1 MSSRSTASPSPTEN
15 LSSNGEDN
23 SISCLSVLSSIER
36 EEKEKEEKEK
46 EEEEEKEKEEEEEKM
61 EEEEE
66 KMEEEEGEKEN
77 LGWGAFCICGE
88 CGKN

>member
-46 EEEEEKEKEEEEEKM
+46 EEEEEKM

-66 KMEEEEGEKEN
+66 KMEEEDGEKEN

>member
-23 SISCLSVLSSIER
+23 SISCLSVLSSLER
-36 EEKEKEEKEK
+36 EESKDDLMEA
-46 EEEEEKEKEEEEEKM
+46 EKEKEEEEEKM

-66 KMEEEEGEKEN
+66 KMEEEDGEKEN

>member
-46 EEEEEKEKEEEEEKM
+46 EEEEEEEKM

>member
-1 MSSRSTASPSPTEN
+1 MMEA
-15 LSSNGEDN
+15 
-23 SISCLSVLSSIER
+23 
-36 EEKEKEEKEK
+36 
-46 EEEEEKEKEEEEEKM
+46 EKEKEEEEEKM

-66 KMEEEEGEKEN
+66 KMEEEDGEKEN

>member
-46 EEEEEKEKEEEEEKM
+46 EEEEEEEKM

-66 KMEEEEGEKEN
+66 KMEEEDGEKEN